1 MVRLMI
7 GVIRPLV
14 FRLCTALR
22 TGCID
27 SILLPNT
34 VRRPANEKDRRC
46 ATDRDEHRCCEHA
59 QRRFAAGDAD
69 RMTRALLAAVLCHTL
84 AALIQ
89 PTNRDDRERG
99 RGGTG
104 HGGGSVGGFGRG
116 GGRGGPGGADPDE
129 MRRRIQAMRDILDA
143 PERLTIA
150 QTDSLVIITTGDGRT
165 TRLSPDG
172 KKIKDESTG
181 FERKTRRDN
190 GHLVSEITGGQSKI
204 VETYAVDAEHHRL
217 TVTLQIDNPR
227 MPNGGVV
234 HRVYDAEGTP

>member
-1 MVRLMI
+1 MRKD
-7 GVIRPLV
+7 PK
-14 FRLCTALR
+14 
-22 TGCID
+22 
-27 SILLPNT
+27 
-34 VRRPANEKDRRC
+34 VRRLIATSVVLLC
-46 ATDRDEHRCCEHA
+46 AA
-59 QRRFAAGDAD
+59 AAGAAAGSQAHTDTASIVGTWTLNKDASD
-69 RMTRALLAAVLCHTL
+69 APPER
-84 AALIQ
+84 
-89 PTNRDDRERG
+89 TNRDDRERG
-99 RGGTG
+99 GGGAG

-116 GGRGGPGGADPDE
+116 GGRGGPGGADPDA

-204 VETYAVDAEHHRL
+204 IETYAVDAEHHRL

-227 MPNGGVV
+227 MPNGGMV

>member
-1 MVRLMI
+1 MRRLI
-7 GVIRPLV
+7 ATSVVL
-14 FRLCTALR
+14 LCA
-22 TGCID
+22 
-27 SILLPNT
+27 
-34 VRRPANEKDRRC
+34 A
-46 ATDRDEHRCCEHA
+46 
-59 QRRFAAGDAD
+59 AAGAAAGSQAHADTASIVGTWTLNKDASD
-69 RMTRALLAAVLCHTL
+69 APPER
-84 AALIQ
+84 
-89 PTNRDDRERG
+89 TNRDDRERG
-99 RGGTG
+99 GGGAG

-116 GGRGGPGGADPDE
+116 GGRGGPGGADPDA

>member
-1 MVRLMI
+1 MRKD
-7 GVIRPLV
+7 PK
-14 FRLCTALR
+14 
-22 TGCID
+22 
-27 SILLPNT
+27 
-34 VRRPANEKDRRC
+34 VRRLIATSVLLLC
-46 ATDRDEHRCCEHA
+46 AA
-59 QRRFAAGDAD
+59 AAGSAAGSQAHADTASIVGIWTLNKDASD
-69 RMTRALLAAVLCHTL
+69 APPER
-84 AALIQ
+84 
-89 PTNRDDRERG
+89 TNRDDRERG
-99 RGGTG
+99 GGGAG
-104 HGGGSVGGFGRG
+104 HGGGSVAGFGRG
-116 GGRGGPGGADPDE
+116 GGRGGPGGADPDG

-190 GHLVSEITGGQSKI
+190 GHLVSEITGGQRKI